1 MKKRP
6 PRPRKSHTV
15 PVASR
20 DAERAERARERKQRS
35 RMRRARVFPKQ
46 DMASVVILISV
57 VLLVLLAIA
66 APLRNYYEGRA
77 EIARA
82 QESIERLEARKQAL
96 ESDIA
101 MYEDDAFMRQ
111 EARRRLGVVE
121 EGEAVWRILDPRMS
135 APDNIT
141 TAADEIPDDREWSE
155 VLWDSLRAIPEVEVL
170 ETPESEAPESEV
182 PEQEAPQ
189 PDAPQPEAPAGAEQ
203 SAQPAGEAPAEPPA
217 PDAPAQ

>member
-20 DAERAERARERKQRS
+20 DAERAQRARERKQRS
-35 RMRRARVFPKQ
+35 RTRRARVFPKQ

-121 EGEAVWRILDPRMS
+121 EGETVWRILDPRMS
-135 APDNIT
+135 APEAIT
-141 TAADEIPDDREWSE
+141 TGKDDIPDTRTWPQ
-155 VLWDSLRAIPEVEVL
+155 VMWDSLR
-170 ETPESEAPESEV
+170 EV
-182 PEQEAPQ
+182 PGEELP
-189 PDAPQPEAPAGAEQ
+189 PIDDAPPAPVPEAPAAK
-203 SAQPAGEAPAEPPA
+203 
-217 PDAPAQ
+217 DR

>member
-6 PRPRKSHTV
+6 SSV

-20 DAERAERARERKQRS
+20 DAERAQRAAERAQRS
-35 RMRRARVFPKQ
+35 RTRRARVFPKQ

-121 EGEAVWRILDPRMS
+121 EGETVWRILDPRMS

-155 VLWDSLRAIPEVEVL
+155 VLWDSLRDIPEAEAPEVE
-170 ETPESEAPESEV
+170 TDAEAS
-182 PEQEAPQ
+182 EQEAPQ
-189 PDAPQPEAPAGAEQ
+189 PDAPQPEAPVAPE
-203 SAQPAGEAPAEPPA
+203 QPAGEAPAE
-217 PDAPAQ
+217 APAGQ

>member
-6 PRPRKSHTV
+6 SSV

-20 DAERAERARERKQRS
+20 DAERAQRAAERAQRS
-35 RMRRARVFPKQ
+35 RTRRARVFPKQ

-111 EARRRLGVVE
+111 EARRRLGAVE
-121 EGEAVWRILDPRMS
+121 EGETVWRILDPRMS

-155 VLWDSLRAIPEVEVL
+155 VLWDSLRDIPEA
-170 ETPESEAPESEV
+170 EAPEAEADV

-189 PDAPQPEAPAGAEQ
+189 PDAPQPEAPVAPE
-203 SAQPAGEAPAEPPA
+203 QPAGEAPAE
-217 PDAPAQ
+217 APAEQ

>member
-6 PRPRKSHTV
+6 SSV

-20 DAERAERARERKQRS
+20 DAERAQRAAERAQRS
-35 RMRRARVFPKQ
+35 RTRRARVFPKQ

-121 EGEAVWRILDPRMS
+121 EGETVWRILDPRMS

-155 VLWDSLRAIPEVEVL
+155 VLWDSLRDIPEA
-170 ETPESEAPESEV
+170 EAPEAEADV

-189 PDAPQPEAPAGAEQ
+189 PDAPQPEAPVAPE
-203 SAQPAGEAPAEPPA
+203 QPAGEAPAE
-217 PDAPAQ
+217 APAEQ

>member
-35 RMRRARVFPKQ
+35 RTRRARVFPKQ
-46 DMASVVILISV
+46 DMASVAILISV

-121 EGEAVWRILDPRMS
+121 EGETVWRILDPRMS

-155 VLWDSLRAIPEVEVL
+155 VLWDSLRDIPTEELESIDDAPPAFGPEASAPEEPAPVAPAPEVLDSE
-170 ETPESEAPESEV
+170 EPTPEF
-182 PEQEAPQ
+182 
-189 PDAPQPEAPAGAEQ
+189 GR
-203 SAQPAGEAPAEPPA
+203 
-217 PDAPAQ
+217 

>member
-6 PRPRKSHTV
+6 SSV

-20 DAERAERARERKQRS
+20 DAERAQRAAERAQRS
-35 RMRRARVFPKQ
+35 RTRRARVFPKQ

-82 QESIERLEARKQAL
+82 QESIERLEARKQVL

-121 EGEAVWRILDPRMS
+121 EGETVWRILDPRMS

-141 TAADEIPDDREWSE
+141 TAADEIADDREWSE
-155 VLWDSLRAIPEVEVL
+155 VLWDSLRDIPEVE
-170 ETPESEAPESEV
+170 APEAETSES
-182 PEQEAPQ
+182 PEAGADTSEQEATQ
-189 PDAPQPEAPAGAEQ
+189 PDAQQMLNNQLLKIEQSSMLEMLPQGAE
-203 SAQPAGEAPAEPPA
+203 EEV
-217 PDAPAQ
+217 D

>member
-1 MKKRP
+1 M
-6 PRPRKSHTV
+6 SHTV

-35 RMRRARVFPKQ
+35 RTMRARAFPKQ
-46 DMASVVILISV
+46 DMASVAILIGV
-57 VLLVLLAIA
+57 ILLVLLAIA

-82 QESIERLEARKQAL
+82 EESIARLEAQKQAL

-101 MYEDDAFMRQ
+101 MYEDDAFIRQ

-121 EGEAVWRILDPRMS
+121 EGETVWRIIDPRMS

-141 TAADEIPDDREWSE
+141 TAADDTPDEREWSE
-155 VLWDSLRAIPEVEVL
+155 VLWDSLRAVPAAVEEEL
-170 ETPESEAPESEV
+170 SPID
-182 PEQEAPQ
+182 
-189 PDAPQPEAPAGAEQ
+189 DAPPAPEAPAPEG
-203 SAQPAGEAPAEPPA
+203 
-217 PDAPAQ
+217 

>member
-20 DAERAERARERKQRS
+20 DAERAERAAERAQRS
-35 RMRRARVFPKQ
+35 RTRRARVFPKQ

-121 EGEAVWRILDPRMS
+121 EGETVWRILDPRMS

-155 VLWDSLRAIPEVEVL
+155 VLWDSLRDIPEAEV
-170 ETPESEAPESEV
+170 PQSEAPESPGSEE

-189 PDAPQPEAPAGAEQ
+189 PEAPQPEAPVAPE
-203 SAQPAGEAPAEPPA
+203 QPAGEAPAEA
-217 PDAPAQ
+217 PVPEAPAQ

>member
-6 PRPRKSHTV
+6 SSV

-20 DAERAERARERKQRS
+20 DAERAQRAAERAQRS
-35 RMRRARVFPKQ
+35 RTRRARVFPKQ

-121 EGEAVWRILDPRMS
+121 EGETVWRILDPRMS

-155 VLWDSLRAIPEVEVL
+155 VLWDSLRDIPEA
-170 ETPESEAPESEV
+170 EAPEAEADA

-189 PDAPQPEAPAGAEQ
+189 PDAPQPEDPAGAE
-203 SAQPAGEAPAEPPA
+203 QPAGEAPFEAPA

>member
-20 DAERAERARERKQRS
+20 DAERAERAAERAQRS
-35 RMRRARVFPKQ
+35 RTRRARVFPKQ

-121 EGEAVWRILDPRMS
+121 EGETVWRILDPRMS
-135 APDNIT
+135 APDNLT

-155 VLWDSLRAIPEVEVL
+155 VLWDSLRDIPE
-170 ETPESEAPESEV
+170 AEV
-182 PEQEAPQ
+182 PESPEIDAPEQDAPQ
-189 PDAPQPEAPAGAEQ
+189 PDALQPEAPADAEQ
-203 SAQPAGEAPAEPPA
+203 PAQPAGEAPAEAPA

>member
-6 PRPRKSHTV
+6 SSV

-20 DAERAERARERKQRS
+20 DAERAQRAAERAQRS
-35 RMRRARVFPKQ
+35 RTRRARVFPKQ

-121 EGEAVWRILDPRMS
+121 EGETVWRILDPRMS

-155 VLWDSLRAIPEVEVL
+155 VLWDSLRDIPEA
-170 ETPESEAPESEV
+170 EAPEAEADV

-189 PDAPQPEAPAGAEQ
+189 PDAPQPEAPAAPE
-203 SAQPAGEAPAEPPA
+203 QPAGEAPAE
-217 PDAPAQ
+217 APAGR

>member
-1 MKKRP
+1 M
-6 PRPRKSHTV
+6 
-15 PVASR
+15 
-20 DAERAERARERKQRS
+20 
-35 RMRRARVFPKQ
+35 
-46 DMASVVILISV
+46 VILISV

-121 EGEAVWRILDPRMS
+121 EGETVWRILDPRMS

-155 VLWDSLRAIPEVEVL
+155 VLWDSLRDIPEAEVS
-170 ETPESEAPESEV
+170 ESEAPESPGSEA

-189 PDAPQPEAPAGAEQ
+189 PEAPVAPE
-203 SAQPAGEAPAEPPA
+203 QPAGEAPAEA
-217 PDAPAQ
+217 PLPEAPAQ

>member
-6 PRPRKSHTV
+6 SSV

-20 DAERAERARERKQRS
+20 DAERAQRAAERAQRS
-35 RMRRARVFPKQ
+35 RTRRARVFPKQ

-121 EGEAVWRILDPRMS
+121 EGETVWRILDPRMS
-135 APDNIT
+135 ALDNIT

-155 VLWDSLRAIPEVEVL
+155 VLWDSLRDIPEA
-170 ETPESEAPESEV
+170 EAPEAEADA
-182 PEQEAPQ
+182 PEQDAPQ
-189 PDAPQPEAPAGAEQ
+189 PDAPQPEAPAAPE
-203 SAQPAGEAPAEPPA
+203 QPAGEAPAE
-217 PDAPAQ
+217 APAEQ

>member
-20 DAERAERARERKQRS
+20 DAERAQRAAERAQRS
-35 RMRRARVFPKQ
+35 RTRRARVFPKQ

-121 EGEAVWRILDPRMS
+121 EGETVWRILDPRMS

-155 VLWDSLRAIPEVEVL
+155 VLWDSLRDIPEVEVS
-170 ETPESEAPESEV
+170 ESEAPESPGAEA

-189 PDAPQPEAPAGAEQ
+189 PDAPQPEAPAAPE
-203 SAQPAGEAPAEPPA
+203 QPAGEAPAEAPA
-217 PDAPAQ
+217 PDAPA

>member
-1 MKKRP
+1 MKKRSS
-6 PRPRKSHTV
+6 RPRKSHTV

-35 RMRRARVFPKQ
+35 RTMRARAFPKQ
-46 DMASVVILISV
+46 DMASVAILIGV
-57 VLLVLLAIA
+57 ILLVLLAIA

-82 QESIERLEARKQAL
+82 EESIARLEAQKQAL

-101 MYEDDAFMRQ
+101 MYEDDAFIRQ

-121 EGEAVWRILDPRMS
+121 EGETVWRIIDPRMS

-141 TAADEIPDDREWSE
+141 TAADATPDDREWSE
-155 VLWDSLRAIPEVEVL
+155 VLWDSLRAVPAAVEEEL
-170 ETPESEAPESEV
+170 SPID
-182 PEQEAPQ
+182 
-189 PDAPQPEAPAGAEQ
+189 DAPPAPEAPAPEG
-203 SAQPAGEAPAEPPA
+203 
-217 PDAPAQ
+217 

>member
-6 PRPRKSHTV
+6 SSV

-20 DAERAERARERKQRS
+20 DAERAQRAAERAQRS
-35 RMRRARVFPKQ
+35 RTRRARVFPKQ

-82 QESIERLEARKQAL
+82 KESIERLEARKQAL

-121 EGEAVWRILDPRMS
+121 EGETVWRILDPRMS

-155 VLWDSLRAIPEVEVL
+155 VLWDSLRDIPEAEVS
-170 ETPESEAPESEV
+170 ESEAPESPGAEA

-189 PDAPQPEAPAGAEQ
+189 PEAPVAPE
-203 SAQPAGEAPAEPPA
+203 QPAGEAPAEA
-217 PDAPAQ
+217 PVSEAPAQ

>member
-6 PRPRKSHTV
+6 SRPRKSHTV

-35 RMRRARVFPKQ
+35 RTMRARAFPKQ
-46 DMASVVILISV
+46 DMASVAILIGV
-57 VLLVLLAIA
+57 ILLVLLAIA

-82 QESIERLEARKQAL
+82 EESIARLEAQKQAL

-101 MYEDDAFMRQ
+101 MYEDDAFIRQ

-121 EGEAVWRILDPRMS
+121 EGETVWRIIDPRMS

-141 TAADEIPDDREWSE
+141 TAADDTPDEREWSA
-155 VLWDSLRAIPEVEVL
+155 VLWDSLRA
-170 ETPESEAPESEV
+170 V
-182 PEQEAPQ
+182 PAAIEE
-189 PDAPQPEAPAGAEQ
+189 EHV
-203 SAQPAGEAPAEPPA
+203 GE
-217 PDAPAQ
+217 

>member
-6 PRPRKSHTV
+6 SSV

-20 DAERAERARERKQRS
+20 DAERAQRAAERAQRS
-35 RMRRARVFPKQ
+35 RTRRARVFPKQ

-121 EGEAVWRILDPRMS
+121 EGETVWRILDPRMS

-155 VLWDSLRAIPEVEVL
+155 VLWDSLRDIPEVEA
-170 ETPESEAPESEV
+170 PEAEAPES
-182 PEQEAPQ
+182 PEANTDAPEYDAPQ

-203 SAQPAGEAPAEPPA
+203 PAQPAGEAPAEAPA

>member
-20 DAERAERARERKQRS
+20 DAERAQRAAERKQRS
-35 RMRRARVFPKQ
+35 RTRRARVFPKQ

-121 EGEAVWRILDPRMS
+121 EGETVWRILDPRMS
-135 APDNIT
+135 APDNLT

-155 VLWDSLRAIPEVEVL
+155 VLWDSLRDIPEVE
-170 ETPESEAPESEV
+170 APESPETDA

-203 SAQPAGEAPAEPPA
+203 PVQPAGEAPAEAPA

>member
-6 PRPRKSHTV
+6 SSV

-20 DAERAERARERKQRS
+20 DAERAQRAAERAQRS
-35 RMRRARVFPKQ
+35 RTRRARVFPKQ

-121 EGEAVWRILDPRMS
+121 EGETVWRILDPRMS

-155 VLWDSLRAIPEVEVL
+155 VLWDSLRDIPEA
-170 ETPESEAPESEV
+170 EAPEAEADA

-189 PDAPQPEAPAGAEQ
+189 PDAPQPEDPAGAE
-203 SAQPAGEAPAEPPA
+203 QPAGEAPVEAPA

>member
-35 RMRRARVFPKQ
+35 RTRRARVFPKQ

-121 EGEAVWRILDPRMS
+121 EGETVWRILDPRMS

-141 TAADEIPDDREWSE
+141 TAADEVPDDREWSE

-170 ETPESEAPESEV
+170 EAPESEAPESEV

-189 PDAPQPEAPAGAEQ
+189 PDAPQPEAPAAPE
-203 SAQPAGEAPAEPPA
+203 QPAGEAPAEAPA

>member
-6 PRPRKSHTV
+6 SSV

-20 DAERAERARERKQRS
+20 DAERAQRAAERAQRS
-35 RMRRARVFPKQ
+35 RTRRARVFPKQ

-121 EGEAVWRILDPRMS
+121 EGETVWRILDPRMS

-155 VLWDSLRAIPEVEVL
+155 VLWDSLRDIPEVEA
-170 ETPESEAPESEV
+170 PEAEAPGSPGAEA

-189 PDAPQPEAPAGAEQ
+189 PEAPQPEVPVAPE
-203 SAQPAGEAPAEPPA
+203 QPAGEAPAEA
-217 PDAPAQ
+217 PVPEAPAQ

>member
-6 PRPRKSHTV
+6 LRPRKSHTV

-20 DAERAERARERKQRS
+20 DAERAQRAAERAQRS
-35 RMRRARVFPKQ
+35 RTRRARVFPKQ

-82 QESIERLEARKQAL
+82 QESIERLEARKQVL

-121 EGEAVWRILDPRMS
+121 EGETVWRILDPRMS

-141 TAADEIPDDREWSE
+141 TAADEIADDREWSE
-155 VLWDSLRAIPEVEVL
+155 VLWDSLRDIPEVE
-170 ETPESEAPESEV
+170 APEAETSES
-182 PEQEAPQ
+182 PEAGADTSEQEATQ
-189 PDAPQPEAPAGAEQ
+189 PDAQQMLNNQLLKIEQSSMLEMLPQGAE
-203 SAQPAGEAPAEPPA
+203 EEV
-217 PDAPAQ
+217 D

>member
-6 PRPRKSHTV
+6 SSV

-20 DAERAERARERKQRS
+20 DAERAQRAAERAQRS
-35 RMRRARVFPKQ
+35 RTRRARVFPKQ

-121 EGEAVWRILDPRMS
+121 EGETVWRILDPRMS

-155 VLWDSLRAIPEVEVL
+155 VLWDSLRDIPEVE
-170 ETPESEAPESEV
+170 APEAETDAEVSE
-182 PEQEAPQ
+182 QDAPQ
-189 PDAPQPEAPAGAEQ
+189 PDAPQPEAPAASE
-203 SAQPAGEAPAEPPA
+203 QPAGEAPAE
-217 PDAPAQ
+217 APAEQ

>member
-6 PRPRKSHTV
+6 SSV

-20 DAERAERARERKQRS
+20 DAERAQRAAERAQRS
-35 RMRRARVFPKQ
+35 RTRRARVFPKQ

-121 EGEAVWRILDPRMS
+121 EGETVWRILDPRMS

-155 VLWDSLRAIPEVEVL
+155 VLWDSLRDIPEA
-170 ETPESEAPESEV
+170 EAPEAESPEAEA
-182 PEQEAPQ
+182 PEQEPPQ
-189 PDAPQPEAPAGAEQ
+189 PDAPQPEAPADAE
-203 SAQPAGEAPAEPPA
+203 QPAGEVPAEAPA
-217 PDAPAQ
+217 PDAPAP

>member
-6 PRPRKSHTV
+6 SSV

-20 DAERAERARERKQRS
+20 DAERAQRAAERAQRS
-35 RMRRARVFPKQ
+35 RTRRARVFPKQ

-111 EARRRLGVVE
+111 EARRRLGAVE
-121 EGEAVWRILDPRMS
+121 EGETVWRILDPRMS

-155 VLWDSLRAIPEVEVL
+155 VLWDSLRDIPEAEA
-170 ETPESEAPESEV
+170 TESETDTEA

-189 PDAPQPEAPAGAEQ
+189 PDAPQSEAPEA
-203 SAQPAGEAPAEPPA
+203 EAPEHGA
-217 PDAPAQ
+217 PVEQE

>member
-6 PRPRKSHTV
+6 SSV

-20 DAERAERARERKQRS
+20 DAERAQRAAERAQRS
-35 RMRRARVFPKQ
+35 RTRRARVFPKQ

-111 EARRRLGVVE
+111 EARRRLGAVE
-121 EGEAVWRILDPRMS
+121 EGETVWRILDPRMS

-141 TAADEIPDDREWSE
+141 TAADEIPDDREWSK
-155 VLWDSLRAIPEVEVL
+155 VLWDSLRDIPEVEV
-170 ETPESEAPESEV
+170 SEAEG
-182 PEQEAPQ
+182 
-189 PDAPQPEAPAGAEQ
+189 PEAGVGAPE
-203 SAQPAGEAPAEPPA
+203 QPAGEAPAEA
-217 PDAPAQ
+217 PVPEAPAQ

>member
-20 DAERAERARERKQRS
+20 DAERAERAAERAQRS
-35 RMRRARVFPKQ
+35 RTRRARVFPKQ

-82 QESIERLEARKQAL
+82 QESIERLEARKKAL
-96 ESDIA
+96 ENDIA

-121 EGEAVWRILDPRMS
+121 EGETVWRILDPRMS
-135 APDNIT
+135 APDNLT

-155 VLWDSLRAIPEVEVL
+155 VLWDSLRDIPEVE
-170 ETPESEAPESEV
+170 APESPETDA

-189 PDAPQPEAPAGAEQ
+189 PDAPQPEAPADAEQ
-203 SAQPAGEAPAEPPA
+203 PVQPAVEAPAEAPA

>member
-6 PRPRKSHTV
+6 SSV

-20 DAERAERARERKQRS
+20 DAERAQRAAERAQRS
-35 RMRRARVFPKQ
+35 RTRRARVFPKQ

-82 QESIERLEARKQAL
+82 QESIERLEARKQVL

-121 EGEAVWRILDPRMS
+121 EGETVWRILDPRMS

-155 VLWDSLRAIPEVEVL
+155 VLWDSLRDIPEA
-170 ETPESEAPESEV
+170 EAPEAEADV

-189 PDAPQPEAPAGAEQ
+189 PDAPQPEAPAAPE
-203 SAQPAGEAPAEPPA
+203 QPAGEAPAE
-217 PDAPAQ
+217 APAGQ

>member
-6 PRPRKSHTV
+6 SSV

-20 DAERAERARERKQRS
+20 DAERAQRAAERAQRS
-35 RMRRARVFPKQ
+35 RTRRARVFPKQ
-46 DMASVVILISV
+46 DMASVAILISV

-101 MYEDDAFMRQ
+101 MYEDDAFIRQ

-121 EGEAVWRILDPRMS
+121 EGETVWRILDPRMS

-155 VLWDSLRAIPEVEVL
+155 VLWDSLRDISEA
-170 ETPESEAPESEV
+170 EAPESPETDAPEAPEV
-182 PEQEAPQ
+182 ESPEQEAPQ
-189 PDAPQPEAPAGAEQ
+189 PDAPADAEQ
-203 SAQPAGEAPAEPPA
+203 PAVEAPAE
-217 PDAPAQ
+217 Q

>member
-6 PRPRKSHTV
+6 SSV

-20 DAERAERARERKQRS
+20 DAERAQRAAERAQRS
-35 RMRRARVFPKQ
+35 RTRRARVFPKQ

-101 MYEDDAFMRQ
+101 MYEDGAFMRQ

-121 EGEAVWRILDPRMS
+121 EGETVWRILDPRMS

-155 VLWDSLRAIPEVEVL
+155 VLWDSLRDIPEAEAPEVE
-170 ETPESEAPESEV
+170 TDAEAS
-182 PEQEAPQ
+182 EQEAPQ
-189 PDAPQPEAPAGAEQ
+189 PDAPQPEAPVAPE
-203 SAQPAGEAPAEPPA
+203 QPAGEAPAEAPA
-217 PDAPAQ
+217 PDTPAQ

>member
-6 PRPRKSHTV
+6 SRPRKSHTV

-20 DAERAERARERKQRS
+20 DAERAQRAAERAQRS
-35 RMRRARVFPKQ
+35 RTRRARVFPKQ

-121 EGEAVWRILDPRMS
+121 EGETVWRILDPRMS
-135 APDNIT
+135 APTTSPLPPTRFLT
-141 TAADEIPDDREWSE
+141 TASGPRCCGIPSATSPRQRLPSLPKPMRLSKIHRNPTPRNRRRQKPRHPNTVHRWSK
-155 VLWDSLRAIPEVEVL
+155 SRAHLAWI
-170 ETPESEAPESEV
+170 
-182 PEQEAPQ
+182 Q
-189 PDAPQPEAPAGAEQ
+189 
-203 SAQPAGEAPAEPPA
+203 
-217 PDAPAQ
+217 

>member
-6 PRPRKSHTV
+6 SSV

-20 DAERAERARERKQRS
+20 DAERAQRAAERAQRS
-35 RMRRARVFPKQ
+35 RTRRARVFPKQ

-121 EGEAVWRILDPRMS
+121 EGETVWRILDPRMS

-155 VLWDSLRAIPEVEVL
+155 VLWDSLRDIPEVEVS
-170 ETPESEAPESEV
+170 ESEAPESPGAEA

-189 PDAPQPEAPAGAEQ
+189 PDAPQPEAPAAPE
-203 SAQPAGEAPAEPPA
+203 QPAGEAPAEAPA
-217 PDAPAQ
+217 PDAPA